1 MTSDI
6 PFPTD
11 VPNCQEALKEER
23 KQTSCA
29 VGLSV
34 EELPII
40 SRVSPFRKLQRV
52 LAWCLRF
59 ISNAKLT
66 STERKFGALTTKE
79 LEKGLVCCIK
89 QVQVTNF
96 ASELKCLQSG
106 KPLPANSRIL
116 NLYPFIDNDAGI
128 IYYGNSSKLFLL
140 KSLKFLDTFV
150 TPLSA
155 TTSLTDR
162 IAFVMR
168 QGWL

>member
-23 KQTSCA
+23 KQASCA

-40 SRVSPFRKLQRV
+40 SRVSSFRKLQRV

-79 LEKGLVCCIK
+79 LEKGLVYCIK

-106 KPLPANSRIL
+106 KPLPANSRTL
-116 NLYPFIDNDAGI
+116 NLYPFIDNDGI
-128 IYYGNSSKLFLL
+128 LRVGGRL
-140 KSLKFLDTFV
+140 KNANLKFCHKHPAILPDKHCCTMLNHCYTMYVKCFG
-150 TPLSA
+150 P
-155 TTSLTDR
+155 
-162 IAFVMR
+162 
-168 QGWL
+168 